1 MKRIDVYTS
10 ANCGPCRLIKPF
22 LEELEGVDLNYIDLE
37 TKRVAFEE
45 YGVRSTPT
53 LIFFKNGTE
62 YNRHVGFASK
72 TKLQELL

>member
-37 TKRVAFEE
+37 TKRVAFQE
-45 YGVRSTPT
+45 YGVTIDT
-53 LIFFKNGTE
+53 LVLPLKLSYKN
-62 YNRHVGFASK
+62 FCK
-72 TKLQELL
+72 M